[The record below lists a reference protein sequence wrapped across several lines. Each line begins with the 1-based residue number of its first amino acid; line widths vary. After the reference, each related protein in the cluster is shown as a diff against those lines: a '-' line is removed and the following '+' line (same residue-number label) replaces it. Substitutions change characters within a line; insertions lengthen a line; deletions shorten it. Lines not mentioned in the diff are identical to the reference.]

1 MTYPVNDQDPT
12 GIVDGLNYLLSGP
25 AGLGQNFQGFADY
38 LPAYISGT
46 YRKPYG
52 ITAADNVNVFPP
64 TWYIAPIAI
73 SNIVPINVDPI
84 TGQSKYIQITFATP
98 QATPPFNLND
108 PVDIVGVVDVN
119 SSGFYDGNYA
129 VFGVVEC
136 TTTYVVIRTSSAY
149 NWPAYVSGGTIGTN
163 ASNSFNSTDC
173 NARVTIYGPTD
184 QVFIS
189 AQLALDFTY
198 TCSTTSEFTV
208 TVAVNRYSGFLDTN
222 NPNTID
228 YLFNFDKTVSLQSH
242 SYSVGAGTN
251 VSASAGQNI
260 FTTVLDKPG
269 FGYYWYICEV
279 RFDIVSGDVTPGV
292 FTTGLRS
299 LTAQVIK
306 Q

>member
-1 MTYPVNDQDPT
+1 M
-12 GIVDGLNYLLSGP
+12 
-25 AGLGQNFQGFADY
+25 
-38 LPAYISGT
+38 
-46 YRKPYG
+46 
-52 ITAADNVNVFPP
+52 
-64 TWYIAPIAI
+64 
-73 SNIVPINVDPI
+73 PINVDPI

-108 PVDIVGVVDVN
+108 PVDIVDVVDVD
-119 SSGFYDGNYA
+119 SSGFYDGNYT